1 MMMQLLRVFKQG
13 LALHR
18 PLVQDLALENVQGS
32 NCQRYVMPPIMLV
45 LVVAVADNDVIGR
58 GGRLPWRLRSDMQ
71 RFRTVTWGQ
80 PIIVGRKTYLSFTR
94 QPLPGRTNI
103 VVSRD
108 PNFAVAGALV
118 TSSLDAALEVARGDA
133 LRRGVD
139 TIVVLGGADIYAQTI
154 ARADRMIVTRVHL
167 QPDGDT
173 KFPAI
178 DPSAWKEVQR
188 TEHSAG
194 TDDEADYTVHVYER
208 HVPMRA

>member
-1 MMMQLLRVFKQG
+1 LG
-13 LALHR
+13 LASRFL
-18 PLVQDLALENVQGS
+18 LIQDLEPESPDSIVNGFAMAS
-32 NCQRYVMPPIMLV
+32 IALV

-58 GGRLPWRLRSDMQ
+58 GGRLPWRLKSDMQ
-71 RFRTVTWGQ
+71 RFRTLTWGQ
-80 PIIVGRKTYLSFTR
+80 PVIVGRKTYLSFTR

-118 TSSLDAALEVARGDA
+118 TPSLAAAFEVARGDA

-167 QPDGDT
+167 KPDGDT

-178 DPSAWKEVQR
+178 DPGVWKEVQR
-188 TEHSAG
+188 TEHGAG
-194 TDDEADYTVHVYER
+194 TDDEANYAVHVYER
-208 HVPMRA
+208 RAADASVAGAGL

>member
-1 MMMQLLRVFKQG
+1 MQLLRVFKQG

-108 PNFAVAGALV
+108 PNFAAAGAV
-118 TSSLDAALEVARGDA
+118 VVASLAAALEVARGDA

-139 TIVVLGGADIYAQTI
+139 TIVVVGGADIYAQTI
-154 ARADRMIVTRVHL
+154 ERADRMVLTRVHL
-167 QPDGDT
+167 EPNGDT
-173 KFPAI
+173 KFPAV
-178 DPSAWKEVQR
+178 DPSVWKEVQR
-188 TEHSAG
+188 TDYVAEA
-194 TDDEADYTVHVYER
+194 DDEAPYTVYVYER
-208 HVPMRA
+208 PH

>member
-1 MMMQLLRVFKQG
+1 MRRL
-13 LALHR
+13 
-18 PLVQDLALENVQGS
+18 LVQDLAVESARLQPF
-32 NCQRYVMPPIMLV
+32 VMPPILLV
-45 LVVAVADNDVIGR
+45 LVVAVADNDVIGQ

-71 RFRTVTWGQ
+71 RFRTITWGQ

-133 LRRGVD
+133 LRRKVD
-139 TIVVLGGADIYAQTI
+139 TIAVLGGADIYAQTI

-178 DPSAWKEVQR
+178 DPTVWEEVQR
-188 TEHSAG
+188 TEYDAG
-194 TDDEADYTVHVYER
+194 PDDEADYALHVYER
-208 HVPMRA
+208 RAADASAAPARL